1 MNRTF
6 THRVTLPAL
15 AGIVL
20 IAALALYF
28 FWHRGPVMVVAATL
42 LTVLDVLAIE
52 RVIHT
57 TYTLTSD
64 GRLTISKGRFAR
76 QQEIPLGD
84 VRSVSV
90 HSAPFNLYRYILVEY
105 GGRGEVAVM
114 TENDDAFLK
123 EITKRIKNTE
133 NED

>member
-1 MNRTF
+1 MNRTY

-20 IAALALYF
+20 IAVLALYF
-28 FWHRGPVMVVAATL
+28 FWQRGTLMVVAATL

-57 TYTLTSD
+57 TYTLTAD
-64 GRLTISKGRFAR
+64 RLTISRGRFAG
-76 QQEIPLGD
+76 QQEIPLCD
-84 VRSVSV
+84 VRSATIHSV
-90 HSAPFNLYRYILVEY
+90 PFRLYKYVLIEY
-105 GGRGEVAVM
+105 GERGVAAVM

-123 EITKRIKNTE
+123 EIKKRIKNTE